1 MNMALYLNGQL
12 IGSGG
17 SFSEPV
23 TRNWNRALLFEIPAP
38 LMQPGENVFH
48 FRVFGYRSYNS
59 GLSQIDIGPAAALRP
74 TYENRYF
81 WQTTGVVVTT
91 CLMAVA
97 ALLGAIVWYW
107 RRKAMYGYF
116 VGAAFVWGLRN
127 MNFIVRDIPVSTSA
141 WTFLVQSCNGWFFTL
156 FSIFIL
162 RFINVRLPVLEKLLW
177 AFAVIGSA
185 GMLIVGLD
193 RMQTILLLWIL
204 PSIPLWFVMLDLIVR
219 HARKSGDQSAYYVAG
234 AMGMVGILTFY
245 DWLIL
250 RGKLPFDWIFL
261 GHYSAPILFLFI
273 ARLIVDRYSRVRNTF
288 VDQGKRLQTTLML
301 SPDGFVFIDQGGKVA
316 YMNPRAAGM
325 MGVAVD
331 AMIGLARAD
340 FMQRLFGLCAQSRAT
355 RESGAEAVCS
365 SCTAKTEGILCPS
378 MPVDVAGEPRRVLQV
393 SLAKL
398 AEESSSCVICLR
410 DVTRETE
417 VDRMK
422 SEFLSTAAHEL
433 RSPMA
438 SILGFS
444 DLLIKREYDEKKRGE
459 MLGII
464 YQQASG
470 LTRMLNE
477 LLDLARI
484 EARAGRDFKM
494 TVIPLAVV
502 IRRAVSSLMVPGD
515 ARQVQVHLPE
525 EPVLVRV
532 DCEKLQQALTNVL
545 SNAYKF
551 SPQGGPIELEV
562 LPRKEADIVRIRV
575 TDHGIGMKPGELKR
589 AGERFYRADSSGNI
603 PGTGLGLSLV
613 SEIMHL
619 HGGYMKI
626 DSTFGEG
633 TQVTLWLPQYR
644 PA

>member
-1 MNMALYLNGQL
+1 
-12 IGSGG
+12 
-17 SFSEPV
+17 
-23 TRNWNRALLFEIPAP
+23 
-38 LMQPGENVFH
+38 
-48 FRVFGYRSYNS
+48 
-59 GLSQIDIGPAAALRP
+59 
-74 TYENRYF
+74 
-81 WQTTGVVVTT
+81 
-91 CLMAVA
+91 
-97 ALLGAIVWYW
+97 
-107 RRKAMYGYF
+107 
-116 VGAAFVWGLRN
+116 
-127 MNFIVRDIPVSTSA
+127 
-141 WTFLVQSCNGWFFTL
+141 
-156 FSIFIL
+156 
-162 RFINVRLPVLEKLLW
+162 
-177 AFAVIGSA
+177 
-185 GMLIVGLD
+185 
-193 RMQTILLLWIL
+193 
-204 PSIPLWFVMLDLIVR
+204 
-219 HARKSGDQSAYYVAG
+219 
-234 AMGMVGILTFY
+234 
-245 DWLIL
+245 
-250 RGKLPFDWIFL
+250 
-261 GHYSAPILFLFI
+261 
-273 ARLIVDRYSRVRNTF
+273 
-288 VDQGKRLQTTLML
+288 
-301 SPDGFVFIDQGGKVA
+301 
-316 YMNPRAAGM
+316 
-325 MGVAVD
+325 
-331 AMIGLARAD
+331 
-340 FMQRLFGLCAQSRAT
+340 
-355 RESGAEAVCS
+355 
-365 SCTAKTEGILCPS
+365 
-378 MPVDVAGEPRRVLQV
+378 MPVDVAGEPRRILQV

-398 AEESSSCVICLR
+398 AKESISCVICLR

-444 DLLIKREYDEKKRGE
+444 DLLLKREYDEKKRGE

-525 EPVLVRV
+525 EPVMVRV

-626 DSTFGEG
+626 DSTYGEG